1 MKPTPTVVNLECAVK
16 GCGARFS
23 IPVVYRL
30 EPVPY
35 PPEWGWSPELAKRH
49 DLTTRVVVD
58 VDATLELEAPLRVHL
73 DEHATCGAPPVTE
86 PPAWPEVEWCDGGG
100 SCEHAACLDEYEPDD
115 RSTAG
120 WP

>member
-1 MKPTPTVVNLECAVK
+1 MRLPTYVNLECNVS

-35 PPEWGWSPELAKRH
+35 PPEWAWSPELAKRP

-58 VDATLELEAPLRVHL
+58 VDAMLDLEAPLRVHL
-73 DEHATCGAPPVTE
+73 DEHAIDGAPPVVE
-86 PPAWPEVEWCDGGG
+86 PPAWPEVEWCDDGA
-100 SCEHAACLDEYEPDD
+100 SCEHPACLDAARLEAEA
-115 RSTAG
+115 TA
-120 WP
+120 